1 MQFMEP
7 PGITDSSLAAAWDYD
22 ADTWRNDF
30 LETVCD
36 LAPEVIRF
44 GWLFNRPPS
53 ILTRGVV
60 QANTALVKFR
70 VLVISIVL
78 ATAVVLGV
86 RTAAHPAASSPQSAE
101 PPLRVSQEELE
112 TYSHARTL
120 MDWTTREIKHA
131 PSFYKLRPTGEEDRL
146 PVILK
151 RVGER
156 AAAMIAEFRNIA
168 CDEHVY
174 SEWTVGSPIRTWRE
188 MGPNEVAHHFLYII
202 IPRPVGDPLMFN
214 EYRTNPNGNPID
226 LRSLADLRLITTNF
240 TGSWAYFSPSNQVE
254 SRFRYFGEE
263 SIRKRLCYVVG
274 FAQKPDVARNFTTFE
289 VGNHSAVILV
299 QGLAWIDERSFHILK
314 IETWLLAPRNDIGLE
329 SENTTVN
336 YFPVLPAGLENVLWL
351 PNEVTVLVHYHDIF
365 IRNTHRY
372 SRFKLFQTHVVI
384 IP

>member
-1 MQFMEP
+1 M
-7 PGITDSSLAAAWDYD
+7 A
-22 ADTWRNDF
+22 
-30 LETVCD
+30 
-36 LAPEVIRF
+36 
-44 GWLFNRPPS
+44 
-53 ILTRGVV
+53 
-60 QANTALVKFR
+60 KFR

-86 RTAAHPAASSPQSAE
+86 RTAARPAGSSPQSAE
-101 PPLRVSQEELE
+101 PPLRVSQKELE

-120 MDWTTREIKHA
+120 MDWTPREIKQA
-131 PSFYKLRPTGEEDRL
+131 PSFYKLRTGEEDRL

-226 LRSLADLRLITTNF
+226 LGSLADLRLITTNF

-263 SIRKRLCYVVG
+263 SVRKRLCYVVG
-274 FAQKPDVARNFTTFE
+274 FAQKPDVARNSTTFE

-351 PNEVTVLVHYHDIF
+351 PNEVTVLVHYHDTF